1 MIQIYRYI
9 IILFIILAFSEA
21 VQPKII
27 LDVGLGFYDP
37 EMKGFDENDDVP
49 FPNKSI
55 FNRNL
60 LPNFSV
66 FYEFFHNARVGYS
79 SYLSY
84 EYGKANLQESQP
96 VFKRS
101 IRYRMLPIET
111 YFRWRPRI
119 ELNFTLAP
127 IWGRGRI
134 TMDTKPNDKYEDWN
148 ELLNS
153 FGDDDPLAQLGGTDV
168 MINDWF
174 GYSGLIG
181 ARYYLSPR
189 TAIDLKIGFMHNGY
203 KKDNWVLQKNQV
215 IGPDLSIKD
224 LPLFTLKYNYAIK

>member
-21 VQPKII
+21 VQPKIS
-27 LDVGLGFYDP
+27 LEVGLGFYDP

-111 YFRWRPRI
+111 I
-119 ELNFTLAP
+119 SDGGLEL
-127 IWGRGRI
+127 
-134 TMDTKPNDKYEDWN
+134 
-148 ELLNS
+148 S
-153 FGDDDPLAQLGGTDV
+153 
-168 MINDWF
+168 
-174 GYSGLIG
+174 
-181 ARYYLSPR
+181 
-189 TAIDLKIGFMHNGY
+189 
-203 KKDNWVLQKNQV
+203 
-215 IGPDLSIKD
+215 
-224 LPLFTLKYNYAIK
+224 